1 MCSRRLDQIMVTWVF
16 RVFTKPFLP
25 AKIMT
30 LFLALV
36 WAVNLGIGVIEFTS
50 RRKETEVF
58 IYSGL
63 SPLSATVIS
72 VAFLTSYLTALLGLI
87 YKRSWLLLPA
97 RMAALIS
104 SIMGIVMV
112 GFYFDRSLY
121 LQFLGVS
128 LVTVVSYLY
137 WFYLLVRITELLEE
151 GEDLPD
157 KLDTS
162 WTHPDL
168 VDRS

>member
-1 MCSRRLDQIMVTWVF
+1 MCSRRLDQMVVAWVF

-30 LFLALV
+30 LFLVLA
-36 WAVNLGIGVIEFTS
+36 WAVNLIIAVFEFSS
-50 RRKETEVF
+50 RRKETEFF
-58 IYSGL
+58 IFRGL
-63 SPLSATVIS
+63 SVVSAIVLSL
-72 VAFLTSYLTALLGLI
+72 AFLIFYLIALLGII
-87 YKRSWLLLPA
+87 YKRSEMLLPA
-97 RMAALIS
+97 RMASLLS

-121 LQFLGVS
+121 LQFVGS
-128 LVTVVSYLY
+128 ALVTIVSYLY

>member
-1 MCSRRLDQIMVTWVF
+1 MCSRNLDQMLVAWVF

-30 LFLALV
+30 LFLVLV
-36 WAVNLGIGVIEFTS
+36 WTINLIIAVVEFSS
-50 RRKETEVF
+50 RTKETELF
-58 IYSGL
+58 IFSGL
-63 SPLSATVIS
+63 SPVSAIVIS
-72 VAFLTSYLTALLGLI
+72 LAFFTFYLIALLGII
-87 YKRSWLLLPA
+87 YKRSELLLPA
-97 RMAALIS
+97 RMASLLS

-121 LQFLGVS
+121 LQFVWVA
-128 LVTVVSYLY
+128 LVTIVSYLY

-157 KLDTS
+157 KLDSS

>member
-1 MCSRRLDQIMVTWVF
+1 MCNRRLDQMMVAWVF

-30 LFLALV
+30 FFLSLV
-36 WAVNLGIGVIEFTS
+36 WAVNLVIGVVEFTS
-50 RRKETEVF
+50 GRKETEIF

-63 SPLSATVIS
+63 SPLSAIVIS
-72 VAFLTSYLTALLGLI
+72 LAFLTSYLTALVGII
-87 YKRSWLLLPA
+87 YKRSSVLLPA
-97 RMAALIS
+97 RMASLIS

-121 LQFLGVS
+121 PQFLGVS

>member
-1 MCSRRLDQIMVTWVF
+1 MCSRRLDQMMVAWVF

-30 LFLALV
+30 LSLALV
-36 WAVNLGIGVIEFTS
+36 WAINLGIGVVEFTL

-58 IYSGL
+58 IFSGL
-63 SPLSATVIS
+63 TPLSAIIIS
-72 VAFLTSYLTALLGLI
+72 VAFFTFYLTALLGLI
-87 YKRSWLLLPA
+87 YKRSVLLLPA

>member
-1 MCSRRLDQIMVTWVF
+1 MCSRRLDQMMVSWVF

-36 WAVNLGIGVIEFTS
+36 WAVNLVIGVVEFTS
-50 RRKETEVF
+50 GRKETEIF
-58 IYSGL
+58 IFSGL
-63 SPLSATVIS
+63 SPLSAIVIS
-72 VAFLTSYLTALLGLI
+72 LAFLTSYLTALVGII
-87 YKRSWLLLPA
+87 YKRSSVLLPA